1 MPTGRERVA
10 ASEAEPLDFRTYSL
24 HLQAWPMLQPLL
36 SGQEDHSAGRGVGGD
51 SRQTVT
57 ARYLVWQLY
66 IQRVREV
73 PVLL

>member
-36 SGQEDHSAGRGVGGD
+36 SGQEDHSAGRGVGG
-51 SRQTVT
+51 TVGK
-57 ARYLVWQLY
+57 QS
-66 IQRVREV
+66 
-73 PVLL
+73 